1 MIEQFQNGLLS
12 HSYYICCYDGGE
24 TVRSLMDGKVE
35 GNEDKLSAFLRA
47 TLLLCIRQVFSIW
60 TILPV
65 IY

>member
-35 GNEDKLSAFLRA
+35 EMKINFLLLRA